1 VEYRTIGRS
10 GLRASLLGLGCNNF
24 GPRLDVEATKRVV
37 YRALDVGVTFF
48 DTADAYGLGS
58 SETQLGE
65 VLGDRRKDVILASK
79 FGMAMDKEGKLSGA
93 SRRYIMTA
101 VEASLKRLRT
111 DWIDFYQL
119 HQPDTSTPI
128 EETLRALD
136 DLISQGKVRYVGCSN
151 LPAWQVVEAYGKADS
166 RGYAQFLACQ
176 EEYSLL
182 VRDIERELL
191 PAMQKFGL
199 SLLPYR
205 PIAGGFLTGKYK
217 RNAPPPEGARLGTSA
232 MKRFAD
238 KFLTEA
244 NWDRLEKLEAF
255 GKQRNRT
262 LLDIAFGW
270 LASKSFIPSVIA
282 GASTPEQVDLNLKAI
297 TCNLSS
303 DELSLID
310 TLFAAKPPK

>member
-1 VEYRTIGRS
+1 MEQRNIGRS
-10 GLRASLLGLGCNNF
+10 GLRASLLGIGCNNF

-48 DTADAYGLGS
+48 DTADTYGLGS
-58 SETQLGE
+58 SESQLGE

-79 FGMAMDKEGKLSGA
+79 FGMAMDKEGKLAGA

-119 HQPDTSTPI
+119 HVPDPATPI
-128 EETLRALD
+128 EETMRALD
-136 DLISQGKVRYVGCSN
+136 ELITQGKVRYIGCSN
-151 LPAWQVVEAYGKADS
+151 LPAWQVVEANCTAAA
-166 RGYAQFLACQ
+166 RGYAPFLACQ

-182 VRDIERELL
+182 VRDIDRELL
-191 PAMQKFGL
+191 PAMKKHGL

-217 RNAPPPEGARLGTSA
+217 RNAPAPEGARLTTGA

-238 KFLTEA
+238 KFLTDQ
-244 NWDRLEKLEAF
+244 NYDRLERLDVIARES
-255 GKQRNRT
+255 GRS

-270 LASKSFIPSVIA
+270 LASKPFIPSVIA
-282 GASTPEQVDLNLKAI
+282 GASTPEQVDLNCKAV
-297 TCNLSS
+297 TCNLSAE
-303 DELSLID
+303 ELSLIESVF
-310 TLFAAKPPK
+310 TSAPSR

>member
-1 VEYRTIGRS
+1 MEQRNIGRS
-10 GLRASLLGLGCNNF
+10 GLRASLLGIGCNNF
-24 GPRLDVEATKRVV
+24 GPRLDVAATKRVV

-58 SETQLGE
+58 SESQLGE

-79 FGMAMDKEGKLSGA
+79 FGMAMDKEGKLAGG

-101 VEASLKRLRT
+101 IEASLKRLRT

-119 HQPDTSTPI
+119 HQPDPATPI
-128 EETLRALD
+128 EETMRALD
-136 DLISQGKVRYVGCSN
+136 DLITQGKVRYIGCSN
-151 LPAWQVVEAYGKADS
+151 LPAWQVVEANCTAAA
-166 RGYAQFLACQ
+166 RGTAPFLACQ

-182 VRDIERELL
+182 VRDIDRELL
-191 PAMQKFGL
+191 PAIKKHGL

-217 RNAPPPEGARLGTSA
+217 RNAPAPEGARLATSA

-238 KFLTEA
+238 KFLTNE
-244 NWDRLEKLEAF
+244 NYDRLDRLEAI
-255 GKQRNRT
+255 GKEGGRS

-270 LASKSFIPSVIA
+270 LASKPFIPSVIA
-282 GASTPEQVDLNLKAI
+282 GASTPEQVDLNCKAV
-297 TCNLSS
+297 TCNLSAE
-303 DELSLID
+303 ELSRIEAVF
-310 TLFAAKPPK
+310 TPAPSR